1 MAYVYLIVEE
11 PFEGEALK
19 NWVKIGYSQNPPE
32 WRMNANL
39 KLGNPRSIKLAAAFE
54 YATNDDAITA
64 EKTAHDKFKQHLHE
78 KEWFQLH
85 WKQVEQW
92 FIEKGAQQR
101 VEASVFNLI

>member
-11 PFEGEALK
+11 PFEGETLK

-64 EKTAHDKFKQHLHE
+64 EKAAHSHFKQYLHE
-78 KEWFQLH
+78 KEWIQLH
-85 WKQVEQW
+85 WKQVHDW
-92 FIEKGAQQR
+92 FFKQGAR
-101 VEASVFNLI
+101 LRSE

>member
-54 YATNDDAITA
+54 YATNDDAQTA
-64 EKTAHDKFKQHLHE
+64 EKTAHIKFKQHLHA

-92 FIEKGAQQR
+92 FVEQGAQRR
-101 VEASVFNLI
+101 VEACV